1 MTLNYVV
8 YFALG
13 LSVFINIFYLFKRPE
28 VSDDNNTR
36 LLSQFVQIANYG
48 ILANLIVSL
57 TSVVLKLSQVI
68 NFDQFVLAMYLS
80 FILIILSSLFGLGE
94 IINRLIQIKLHT
106 PELLAEVS
114 PRARMRFFLQFAAF
128 VFGCVWALTDSVI
141 SFTWLD
147 LFSKLL
153 TFEPLQHT
161 PTIGIFYIVSIYL
174 ISIFK
179 VSELIHFRRIRS
191 TRTLN
196 KEL

>member
-1 MTLNYVV
+1 MTLNYIV

-13 LSVFINIFYLFKRPE
+13 LMVFINIFYLFKRPE
-28 VSDDNNTR
+28 ASDNNNTR
-36 LLSQFVQIANYG
+36 LLSQFIGFANYG
-48 ILANLIVSL
+48 ILANVIISLI
-57 TSVVLKLSQVI
+57 SVVLKLNQVI

-80 FILIILSSLFGLGE
+80 FILIVLSSLFGLGE
-94 IINRLIQIKLHT
+94 IVNRLIQIKIHS

-114 PRARMRFFLQFAAF
+114 PRARMRFFLQFGAF
-128 VFGCVWALTDSVI
+128 VFGGVWALTDSLI

-147 LFSKLL
+147 LFSKLI

-161 PTIGIFYIVSIYL
+161 PVVGIFYIVSIYL

-179 VSELIHFRRIRS
+179 VSELFRFKRIRIN
-191 TRTLN
+191 RTLN